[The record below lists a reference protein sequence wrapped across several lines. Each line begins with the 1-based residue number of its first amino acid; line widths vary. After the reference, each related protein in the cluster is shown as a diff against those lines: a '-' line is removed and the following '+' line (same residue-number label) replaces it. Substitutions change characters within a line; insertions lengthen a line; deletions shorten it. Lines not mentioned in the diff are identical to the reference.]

1 MRAYQLL
8 QAAFIVGGTLMV
20 CSVSFANNCSG
31 HDVLVNRFTET
42 TEAAEGHILTT
53 MIDYSVVTSDDFR
66 IVDGTTGECAAT
78 MLTFPDGNT
87 KVSGH
92 CVRRDKDGDSYSVEF
107 SSVPGT
113 AGTAW
118 KIVAGTGK
126 FTGISSSGRAQS
138 VVHDGK
144 IILVKWS
151 GTCQ

>member
-8 QAAFIVGGTLMV
+8 QAAFVVCGTLMV
-20 CSVSFANNCSG
+20 CGVSLADNCSG

-42 TEAAEGHILTT
+42 TAVAKDHALTT
-53 MIDYSVVTSDDFR
+53 MIDHSVITSDDYQ

-78 MLTFPDGNT
+78 MLTFPDGKT

-107 SSVPGT
+107 SSVPDI

-118 KIVAGTGK
+118 KIIAGTGK
-126 FTGISSSGRAQS
+126 FKGNASSGRAQS
-138 VVHDGK
+138 AVHDGK
-144 IILVKWS
+144 IILVKWA
-151 GTCQ
+151 GICK

>member
-8 QAAFIVGGTLMV
+8 QAASVVGGTLMT
-20 CSVSFANNCSG
+20 CSVSLADNCSG
-31 HDVLVNRFTET
+31 HDVLVNRFTEA
-42 TEAAEGHILTT
+42 TEVANGHTLTT
-53 MIDYSVVTSDDFR
+53 MIDYSVVTSDDYR
-66 IVDGTTGECAAT
+66 IVDATTGECAAT

-118 KIVAGTGK
+118 KVIAGTGK
-126 FTGISSSGRAQS
+126 FTGNASSGRAQS

-144 IILVKWS
+144 IILVKWT
-151 GTCQ
+151 GTCK